1 MAFLKESKRKTSTAQ
16 KTNFENVVSIN
27 LKDRFI
33 TDGHGTANFE
43 RLLYK
48 GCPIL
53 SMEEKRTNKPKTQA
67 DLVDA
72 NRRELAIKICNAIH
86 AMDKTDRTKINIFGE
101 TVSFIRQMDA
111 KGINDTFCHDSVSM
125 YVNELAKLY
134 EKGIK
139 GKSLSSRQNSIKSLL
154 KELDIELYDQC
165 NNIFIAFPSD
175 SEPTKPYTDE
185 EVKKIAS
192 ALYTIFDD
200 YAKHIDNDTA
210 PLIFPLY
217 NAKNKD
223 GTFKFESN
231 GISIR
236 YTTSNNSDSTWK
248 TDLVRVAYFIT
259 CLHTGANSNPL
270 LGLKISDIDEEP
282 FQDINRR
289 SYKLRTIKGRQSG
302 RINEIEAGFT
312 KKGKNFFNKWLK
324 ISKKLNSHSDGYI
337 FPNFS
342 HNKLSKMTTSNASR
356 INKYIINFGIPAF
369 SSQRFRKTKAS
380 LIMRATESLFMVAQ
394 GLNNS
399 VATASKHYANGD
411 PVTTELS
418 LASALYIREQT
429 ALGVPLD
436 NAIKE
441 SAFIFKD
448 PIKESGANTK
458 YKKLSN
464 GLRCGGAFGEKS
476 IKTKNALIKEGIAK
490 ESDLVACHKFLECF
504 GCMHHAVVAEVE
516 DIWLLLSFSDVI
528 LESLSTPSIN
538 SKPTNLLH
546 KVHST
551 VQVIIERIRSEH
563 EAAYSE
569 AYQKYLDTPHPLWK
583 DANDIKLMLEIY

>member
-1 MAFLKESKRKTSTAQ
+1 MAFLKENKRKTSTAQ

-53 SMEEKRTNKPKTQA
+53 SMEEKRINKPKTQA

-72 NRRELAIKICNAIH
+72 NRRELAIQVCNAIH
-86 AMDKTDRTKINIFGE
+86 AMDKTDRTKINIFRE
-101 TVSFIRQMDA
+101 TVSFIRQMDSE
-111 KGINDTFCHDSVSM
+111 GINDTFCHDSVSM

-154 KELDIELYDQC
+154 KELDIELYEQC
-165 NNIFIAFPSD
+165 KNIFITFPSD
-175 SEPTKPYTDE
+175 SEPTKPYTDDE
-185 EVKKIAS
+185 LNKIAS

-200 YAKHIDNDTA
+200 YAKHIDNDTV

-312 KKGKNFFNKWLK
+312 KKGKTFLTGGLK
-324 ISKKLNSHSDGYI
+324 L
-337 FPNFS
+337 
-342 HNKLSKMTTSNASR
+342 
-356 INKYIINFGIPAF
+356 
-369 SSQRFRKTKAS
+369 
-380 LIMRATESLFMVAQ
+380 V
-394 GLNNS
+394 
-399 VATASKHYANGD
+399 
-411 PVTTELS
+411 
-418 LASALYIREQT
+418 
-429 ALGVPLD
+429 
-436 NAIKE
+436 
-441 SAFIFKD
+441 
-448 PIKESGANTK
+448 
-458 YKKLSN
+458 
-464 GLRCGGAFGEKS
+464 KS
-476 IKTKNALIKEGIAK
+476 
-490 ESDLVACHKFLECF
+490 
-504 GCMHHAVVAEVE
+504 
-516 DIWLLLSFSDVI
+516 
-528 LESLSTPSIN
+528 
-538 SKPTNLLH
+538 
-546 KVHST
+546 
-551 VQVIIERIRSEH
+551 
-563 EAAYSE
+563 
-569 AYQKYLDTPHPLWK
+569 
-583 DANDIKLMLEIY
+583 